1 MVGFLSNLKAH
12 ARFLPVPG
20 VFDLLCDG
28 EFLMVPQSA
37 HAFCACNLAQPVS
50 HAVLPGSNA
59 TFIVKA
65 ATPPLAYQWR
75 FNAAMCLERQCNRS
89 PSPTSQSANTA
100 RYSVVITNASGVVNK
115 FACDLALATAPDFL
129 WARTVTNGV
138 SPNYAGYTYAGDVA
152 ADNEGNVFV
161 AGMFGSRDSTLAS
174 IDFGG
179 GVLTNNS
186 PTNNAGLDQRHIL
199 SPSTTISATS
209 PGRGRSHNSI
219 DSSRM
224 RLVTDMGGNGVSR
237 DNSRELHLRNQYADE
252 FGHARYLPG
261 QVQFSG

>member
-12 ARFLPVPG
+12 ARFCPYLA
-20 VFDLLCDG
+20 FST
-28 EFLMVPQSA
+28 FYAMASLMVPQSA
-37 HAFCACNLAQPVS
+37 HALCLQSPLNPSVRLFCRGPTRRS
-50 HAVLPGSNA
+50 SSRLPLR
-59 TFIVKA
+59 
-65 ATPPLAYQWR
+65 PWAYQWR
-75 FNAAMCLERQCNRS
+75 FNGGNVSGATNATLTITNVQA
-89 PSPTSQSANTA
+89 ANTGP
-100 RYSVVITNASGVVNK
+100 YSVVITNASGVVTSSP
-115 FACDLALATAPDFL
+115 ATLALADRSRFPLGSHRD
-129 WARTVTNGV
+129 NGV

-152 ADNEGNVFV
+152 ADNEETFFV

-186 PTNNAGLDQRHIL
+186 PQTTQDFDQRHIL

-209 PGRGRSHNSI
+209 PGRGRSPPTLSTVHVCGWSQTWAAMCI
-219 DSSRM
+219 
-224 RLVTDMGGNGVSR
+224 SR
-237 DNSRELHLRNQYADE
+237 DDSRELQLRNQYADE